1 MGKWYEK
8 GEVIP
13 KSLTTHTTAAQAL
26 SPSVIWSLHSKD
38 SKFTGELG
46 HPKSQKILCREI
58 YLVHANMPVPC
69 WNANLPY
76 CHPKL
81 HAWHTNKQGVLIL
94 TICVT
99 DCFPHCE
106 LAWLQLCR
114 HRGEMYPVNDKLA
127 NPLGDCKMWA
137 AVFSLSVGTGVSRAT
152 YGNSY
157 ILISRLSRRD
167 N

>member
-69 WNANLPY
+69 
-76 CHPKL
+76 
-81 HAWHTNKQGVLIL
+81 
-94 TICVT
+94 
-99 DCFPHCE
+99 
-106 LAWLQLCR
+106 
-114 HRGEMYPVNDKLA
+114 
-127 NPLGDCKMWA
+127 
-137 AVFSLSVGTGVSRAT
+137 
-152 YGNSY
+152 
-157 ILISRLSRRD
+157 
-167 N
+167 